1 MGDRITRFQVLSL
14 VAAGVAIIAV
24 VLLVREQAGM
34 GTGAPA
40 PERSGVVS
48 EGDDRAA
55 PEPAVDPA
63 LDFMRRIS
71 DTSDRLH
78 DEAEGLVEWILAA
91 EDTTGLAV
99 RALALDQ
106 HATEAIE
113 EMEFGSGAVSLE
125 QVDLLVSLFL
135 DYMDAS
141 TLALEPEALRGQLAR
156 DYLSRLEESRAEIE
170 GQLLAQLGLF

>member
-1 MGDRITRFQVLSL
+1 MGDGITRFQVLSL

-24 VLLVREQAGM
+24 VLLVREQAG
-34 GTGAPA
+34 GGNGKPA
-40 PERSGVVS
+40 PEPPGVVS
-48 EGDDRAA
+48 EGEGA
-55 PEPAVDPA
+55 PAQERAVDPA
-63 LDFMRRIS
+63 LDFVRRVS
-71 DTSDRLH
+71 DASDLLH

-91 EDTTGLAV
+91 EDTSGLGV
-99 RALALDQ
+99 RATALDQ

-113 EMEFGSGAVSLE
+113 EMEFGGGTVSLE

-141 TLALEPEALRGQLAR
+141 ALALEPKEIRGQLAR
-156 DYLSRLEESRAEIE
+156 DYLSRLAESRAEIE